1 MAHNRDYK
9 PEDIL
14 FPNQVITESNL
25 VTEMNNSYLEYAMSV
40 IIGRALPDVR
50 DGLKPVHRRIL
61 YSLHESGL
69 TADKPFRKSA
79 TCVGDV
85 IGKYHPHGDSAV
97 YETLARMAQDFSLR
111 YPLVFGQG
119 NFGSIDGD
127 SPAAMRYTE
136 AKMNNMGALM
146 LEDLEKDTVDM
157 GPNYDESLEEPLVLP
172 SALPNMIVNGTSG
185 IAVGMAT
192 NMAPHNLREVGAAI
206 HALAENPDLTGED
219 LMEYVKGPDFPTG
232 AIACGRAGIRDAYLT
247 GHGRVR
253 VRARTE
259 IETDS
264 KGKSRIIVTE
274 IPYMVNK
281 AELCKKIADLVRDK
295 RVDGITDIRDESSR
309 DVRIVIELRRDA
321 VGEVVLNNLFKY
333 TQLQTTFSIYNLALV
348 NNLPK
353 LLTLKDLLQVYID
366 HRLEVITRATQFDLK
381 KAEARLHIIEGLR
394 IATQNIDEVV
404 QIIRNSK
411 STEDAKQALQTRFN
425 LDEIQSQAIVDMR
438 LAQLTGLNIEKLE
451 AEYNELIATVADLK
465 DILEKRERRIAIML
479 QKLDAVVDKYGDD
492 RRTTIGE
499 AIDDSDDEDL
509 IAEEEQVITLSR
521 EGYIRRLPID
531 TFKTQSRGGKGI
543 IGAGLK
549 DEDDVEQIF
558 TASTHS
564 YLLVFTNKGR
574 AYWTKVYRL
583 PEGARNGKGRPIVNF
598 VGLTDGEK
606 VQAIVPV
613 RKFGGY
619 FCLVF
624 ATKKGIINKMD
635 LKLFSRPRKAGVN
648 AISLDEDDEL
658 VKVQLVGLTEE
669 EFKASEAASELD
681 LGEEDSAAEVA
692 ENAEEVEGEEVN
704 DENRPIP
711 HDLLML
717 ATKNGQAVTFP
728 ISCFRAMGRGT
739 HGVRGIKLAEGDE
752 VISLLWLKAGN
763 KVLTIT
769 EKGYGKRS
777 EPGSYRITRRGSKGV
792 KNLNVTDKVG
802 PAVFVDSVA
811 DDYDLIIT
819 TKEGQVIRIKADSI
833 RVTGRNAQGVKAITL
848 RDGDSVGDATA
859 LPSVEDIE
867 QDSAEAKETFDKV
880 EGVEVDDDSIV
891 KNDGEDNDVMPK
903 ENPEEV

>member
-1 MAHNRDYK
+1 MS
-9 PEDIL
+9 E
-14 FPNQVITESNL
+14 
-25 VTEMNNSYLEYAMSV
+25 EMVPGSQFKSLIEQDMQDCYLRYSMSV
-40 IIGRALPDVR
+40 IVARALPDAR
-50 DGLKPVHRRIL
+50 DGFKPVHRRVM
-61 YSLHESGL
+61 YSMHKLGVVPNKG
-69 TADKPFRKSA
+69 TVKSA
-79 TCVGDV
+79 RIVGDV

-136 AKMNNMGALM
+136 AKMNNLGALM

-206 HALAENPDLTGED
+206 HALANNPELPDED
-219 LMEYVKGPDFPTG
+219 LMEFIKGPDFPTG
-232 AIACGRAGIRDAYLT
+232 AVICGRAGIRDAYLT

-253 VRARTE
+253 VRAKTE

-281 AELCKKIADLVRDK
+281 AELCKKIADLVREK

-309 DVRIVIELRRDA
+309 DIRIVIELRRDA
-321 VGEVVLNNLFKY
+321 VGEVVLNNLYKY
-333 TQLQTTFSIYNLALV
+333 TQLQTTFSIYNLALI

-353 LLTLKDLLQVYID
+353 VLTMKELLQVYID
-366 HRLEVITRATQFDLK
+366 HRLDVITRSTQFDLK

-404 QIIRNSK
+404 QIIKASK
-411 STEDAKQALQTRFN
+411 TTDIAKQSLQDRFG
-425 LDEIQSQAIVDMR
+425 LDDIQSQAIVDMR
-438 LAQLTGLNIEKLE
+438 LGQLTGLNLEKLE
-451 AEYNELIATVADLK
+451 AEYNELVATVADLK

-479 QKLDAVVDKYGDD
+479 ERLDAVVAKYGDD

-499 AIDDSDDEDL
+499 AIDDSDEEDL
-509 IAEEEQVITLSR
+509 IAEEEQVITLSK
-521 EGYIRRLPID
+521 EGYIKRLPID
-531 TFKTQSRGGKGI
+531 TFKAQSRGGKGI

-549 DEDDVEQIF
+549 DEDNVEQIF

-583 PEGARNGKGRPIVNF
+583 PEGTRNGKGRPIVNF
-598 VGLTDGEK
+598 VGLTEGER

-613 RKFGGY
+613 RKFGGF

-624 ATKKGIINKMD
+624 ATKKGVINKMD

-658 VKVQLVGLTEE
+658 VKVLLVGMSEE
-669 EFKASEAASELD
+669 EYKASLNA
-681 LGEEDSAAEVA
+681 GEGEDSSADADVNDAAEMEGDADDQVA
-692 ENAEEVEGEEVN
+692 ENM
-704 DENRPIP
+704 PIP
-711 HDLLML
+711 NDLLML
-717 ATKNGQAVTFP
+717 ATRNGQAVTFP
-728 ISCFRAMGRGT
+728 ITCFRPMGRGT
-739 HGVRGIKLAEGDE
+739 HGVRGIRLAQGDE
-752 VISLLWLKAGN
+752 VISLLWLKSGN

-777 EPGSYRITRRGSKGV
+777 EPGSYRVTKRGSKGV
-792 KNLNVTDKVG
+792 KNLNVTDKIG

-819 TKEGQVIRIKADSI
+819 TKEGQVIRIKVDSI
-833 RVTGRNAQGVKAITL
+833 RLTGRNAQGVKAISL
-848 RDGDSVGDATA
+848 REGDMVQDATA

-880 EGVEVDDDSIV
+880 EGVEVDDDSV
-891 KNDGEDNDVMPK
+891 EKSAPAEASSEAPA
-903 ENPEEV
+903 EE

>member
-1 MAHNRDYK
+1 
-9 PEDIL
+9 
-14 FPNQVITESNL
+14 
-25 VTEMNNSYLEYAMSV
+25 
-40 IIGRALPDVR
+40 
-50 DGLKPVHRRIL
+50 
-61 YSLHESGL
+61 
-69 TADKPFRKSA
+69 
-79 TCVGDV
+79 
-85 IGKYHPHGDSAV
+85 
-97 YETLARMAQDFSLR
+97 MAQDFSLR

-136 AKMNNMGALM
+136 AKMNNLGALM

-206 HALAENPDLTGED
+206 HAMAENPDITGEE

-232 AIACGRAGIRDAYLT
+232 AIACGRSGIREAYLT

-264 KGKSRIIVTE
+264 KGKPRIIVTE

-309 DVRIVIELRRDA
+309 DIRIVIELRRDA

-366 HRLEVITRATQFDLK
+366 HRLDVITRATQFDLK

-404 QIIRNSK
+404 QIIKASK
-411 STEDAKQALQTRFN
+411 TTDVAKQNLQERFG

-438 LAQLTGLNIEKLE
+438 LGQLTGLNLEKLE
-451 AEYNELIATVADLK
+451 AEYNELVATVADLK
-465 DILEKRERRIAIML
+465 DILAKRERRVAIML
-479 QKLDAVVDKYGDD
+479 EKLDAVVAKYGDE
-492 RRTTIGE
+492 RRTMIGE

-509 IAEEEQVITLSR
+509 IAEEEQVITLSK

-531 TFKTQSRGGKGI
+531 TFKAQNRGGKGI

-549 DEDDVEQIF
+549 DEDNVEQIF

-574 AYWTKVYRL
+574 VYWTKVYRL

-598 VGLTDGEK
+598 VALTEGEK
-606 VQAIVPV
+606 VQAVVPV

-624 ATKKGIINKMD
+624 ATKKGVINKMD
-635 LKLFSRPRKAGVN
+635 LTLFSRPRKAGVN
-648 AISLDEDDEL
+648 AISLDDDDEL
-658 VKVQLVGLTEE
+658 VKVQLVGMTEE
-669 EFKASEAASELD
+669 EYKASQNA
-681 LGEEDSAAEVA
+681 GEGDDVPEAEVNEAPEA
-692 ENAEEVEGEEVN
+692 ENDMDEISAEN
-704 DENRPIP
+704 HPIP
-711 HDLLML
+711 KDLLML

-739 HGVRGIKLAEGDE
+739 HGVKGITLAEGDE

-763 KVLTIT
+763 KILTIT

-777 EPGSYRITRRGSKGV
+777 EPGSYRVTRRGSKGV
-792 KNLNVTDKVG
+792 RNLNVTDKIG
-802 PAVFVDSVA
+802 AAVFVESVA

-819 TKEGQVIRIKADSI
+819 SKDGQVIRIKAADI
-833 RVTGRNAQGVKAITL
+833 RLTGRNAQGVKAITL
-848 RDGDSVGDATA
+848 REGDAVQDATA

-867 QDSAEAKETFDKV
+867 QDSADAKETFEHV
-880 EGVEVDDDSIV
+880 QGVEVDDDSVV
-891 KNDGEDNDVMPK
+891 KDDAEKQDVGPT
-903 ENPEEV
+903 ETEE

>member
-1 MAHNRDYK
+1 MS
-9 PEDIL
+9 E
-14 FPNQVITESNL
+14 
-25 VTEMNNSYLEYAMSV
+25 EMVPGTQFKSLIEKDMQDCYLRYSMSV
-40 IIGRALPDVR
+40 IVARALPDAR
-50 DGLKPVHRRIL
+50 DGFKPVHRRVM
-61 YSLHESGL
+61 YSMHKLGVVPNKS
-69 TADKPFRKSA
+69 TVKSA
-79 TCVGDV
+79 RIVGDV

-97 YETLARMAQDFSLR
+97 YETLVRMAQDFSLR

-119 NFGSIDGD
+119 NFGNIDGD
-127 SPAAMRYTE
+127 GAAAMRYTE

-157 GPNYDESLEEPLVLP
+157 GPNFDESLEEPLVLP
-172 SALPNMIVNGTSG
+172 SVLPNMLVNGTTG

-192 NMAPHNLREVGAAI
+192 SMAPHNLREIANAI
-206 HALAENPDLTGED
+206 HAVAENPEITGEE
-219 LMEYVKGPDFPTG
+219 LLQYVSGPDFPTG
-232 AIACGRAGIRDAYLT
+232 AIICGRAGIRDAYLT

-253 VRARTE
+253 VRARTDIE
-259 IETDS
+259 IDS
-264 KGKSRIIVTE
+264 KGKPRIIVTE

-281 AELCKKIADLVRDK
+281 SELCKKIADLVREK
-295 RVDGITDIRDESSR
+295 RVDGITDIRDESAK
-309 DVRIVIELRRDA
+309 DIRIVIELRRDA
-321 VGEVVLNNLFKY
+321 VGEVVLNNLYKY

-353 LLTLKDLLQVYID
+353 LLTLKDLIQIYID
-366 HRLEVITRATQFDLK
+366 HRMDVVTRSTQFDLN
-381 KAEARLHIIEGLR
+381 KAKARLHIIEGLR

-404 QIIRNSK
+404 QIIKASK
-411 STEDAKQALQTRFN
+411 TTEIAKQSLQDRFG

-438 LAQLTGLNIEKLE
+438 LSQLTGLNLEKLE
-451 AEYNELIATVADLK
+451 AEYNELIATVADLE
-465 DILEKRERRIAIML
+465 DILAKRERRIAIIL
-479 QKLDAVVDKYGDD
+479 KRLDEVVDKFGDE

-499 AIDDSDDEDL
+499 SVDDSDYEDL
-509 IAEEEQVITLSR
+509 IAEEEQVITLSK
-521 EGYIRRLPID
+521 EGYIKRLPID

-549 DEDDVEQIF
+549 EEDDVDQIF

-583 PEGARNGKGRPIVNF
+583 PEGTRSGKGRPIVNF
-598 VGLTDGEK
+598 VGLTEGEK

-635 LKLFSRPRKAGVN
+635 LTLFSRPRKAGVN
-648 AISLDEDDEL
+648 AITLDEGDEL
-658 VKVQLVGLTEE
+658 VKVQLVGMSEE
-669 EFKASEAASELD
+669 EYKASLNA
-681 LGEEDSAAEVA
+681 GEGDDNVPETDAP
-692 ENAEEVEGEEVN
+692 EVEGDDADDLEA
-704 DENRPIP
+704 RPIP
-711 HDLLML
+711 KDLLML
-717 ATKNGQAVTFP
+717 ATRNGQAVTFP
-728 ISCFRAMGRGT
+728 ITCFRPMGRGT

-752 VISLLWLKAGN
+752 VISLLWLKEGN

-777 EPGSYRITRRGSKGV
+777 EPGTYRVTKRGSKGV
-792 KNLNVTDKVG
+792 KNLNVTDKIG

-819 TKEGQVIRIKADSI
+819 SKEGQVIRIKADSI
-833 RVTGRNAQGVKAITL
+833 RLTGRNAQGVKAISL
-848 RDGDSVGDATA
+848 RDGDMVQDATA

-867 QDSAEAKETFDKV
+867 QDSAEAKETFDHV
-880 EGVEVDDDSIV
+880 QGVEVDDDSV
-891 KNDGEDNDVMPK
+891 EKSAPADDMPAGDDM
-903 ENPEEV
+903 